1 MIQMADTHLTEEEIQ
16 AAVKVLR
23 SGALRQGLECDAF
36 ENEFAVLTG
45 AKHAISCAN
54 GSASLH
60 LAYAATLKP
69 GDEVLVP
76 SFTFFA
82 TASMV
87 IQSGMRPIICDVDQE
102 TYLLDLSDAEKR
114 LTPRTRAIVPV
125 HLFGNACDVDQ
136 VRDFAETHHLKII
149 WDAAQ
154 AQGTQWKGR
163 DIGGLGEAVCYS
175 FYPTK
180 NLFVGEGGMITTPDP
195 EVGNRMRFLR
205 THGQT
210 SKYTHTMVGWNY
222 RMTDVE
228 AAIGHAQLKRLDA
241 MLAARRRNAKILT
254 EGLRTLKGL
263 KLQRLTEHA
272 THSWH
277 QFCLVVDESAFGMSR
292 DKLMEHLKKAGVAT
306 AVHYPRAVHQQP
318 IIEQLYGKQKLPVS
332 ERLTEIIVALP
343 VHHALTEADAHAI
356 VWAVR
361 GAISAGI

>member
-1 MIQMADTHLTEEEIQ
+1 VIQMADTHLSEEEIQ
-16 AAVKVLR
+16 AAVRVLR
-23 SGALRQGLECDAF
+23 SGALRQGPECEAF
-36 ENEFAVLTG
+36 ENEFAAVTG
-45 AKHAISCAN
+45 AKHAVTCAN

-60 LAYAATLKP
+60 LAYTAVLEP

-87 IQSGMRPIICDVDQE
+87 IQSGMKPVICDVDPD

-114 LTPRTRAIVPV
+114 LTPKTRGIAPV

-136 VRDFAETHHLKII
+136 VRAFAQRHNLKII

-154 AQGTQWKGR
+154 AQGTLWNGA
-163 DIGGLGEAVCYS
+163 DVGALGETVCYS

-180 NLFVGEGGMITTPDP
+180 NLFVGEGGMVTTPDP
-195 EVGNRMRFLR
+195 EIAHRMRFLR

-210 SKYTHTMVGWNY
+210 AKYTHTMIGWNY

-228 AAIGHAQLKRLDA
+228 AAIGRAQLKRLPA

-254 EGLRTLKGL
+254 DGLKDMKGL
-263 KLQRLTEHA
+263 KLQRITTQT

-277 QFCLVVDESAFGMSR
+277 QYCLVVDESSFGTSR
-292 DKLMEHLKKAGVAT
+292 DRLMEHLKQSGVAT

-318 IIEQLYGKQKLPVS
+318 IIEQLYGMQKLTVS
-332 ERLTEIIVALP
+332 ERLTSTIMALP
-343 VHHALTEADAHAI
+343 VHHGLSEKDTHSIVQAFRSLTAK
-356 VWAVR
+356 
-361 GAISAGI
+361 

>member
-1 MIQMADTHLTEEEIQ
+1 MIQMADTHLSEEEIQ

-23 SGALRQGLECDAF
+23 SGALRQGPECDAF
-36 ENEFAVLTG
+36 EQEFARVVG
-45 AKHAISCAN
+45 ARHAVSCAN

-60 LAYAATLKP
+60 LAYAAILQP

-87 IQSGMRPIICDVDQE
+87 IQSGMKPIICDVDPQ
-102 TYLLDLSDAEKR
+102 TYLLDLADAEKR

-125 HLFGNACDVDQ
+125 HLFGNACDVER
-136 VRDFAETHHLKII
+136 VTAFAQAHRLKII

-154 AQGTQWKGR
+154 AQGTMWQER

-180 NLFVGEGGMITTPDP
+180 NLFVGEGGMITTPD
-195 EVGNRMRFLR
+195 EEIAHRMRYLR

-210 SKYTHTMVGWNY
+210 AKYTHTMIGWNY

-228 AAIGHAQLKRLDA
+228 AAIGRAQLHRLPE
-241 MLAARRRNAKILT
+241 MLAARRRNAQTIRDGLSKIR
-254 EGLRTLKGL
+254 GLE
-263 KLQRLTEHA
+263 LQEITPHSR
-272 THSWH
+272 HSWH
-277 QFCLVVDESAFGMSR
+277 QFCLVLHEKDFGMSR
-292 DKLMEHLKKAGVAT
+292 DQLMAYLKQAGIAT

-318 IIEQLYGKQKLPVS
+318 IIEQLYGKQVLPVS
-332 ERLTEIIVALP
+332 ERLTQVIMALP
-343 VHHALTEADAHAI
+343 VHHALTEKDARTI
-356 VWAVR
+356 VQAVQN
-361 GAISAGI
+361 AAAL

>member
-23 SGALRQGLECDAF
+23 SGALRQGPECDAF
-36 ENEFAVLTG
+36 EHEFASIVG
-45 AKHAISCAN
+45 AKYAVSCAN
-54 GSASLH
+54 GSAALH
-60 LAYAATLKP
+60 LAYAAILEP

-87 IQSGMRPIICDVDQE
+87 IQSGMKPVICDVDPE
-102 TYLLDLSDAEKR
+102 SYLIDLKDAERR

-125 HLFGNACDVDQ
+125 HLFGNACDVDEI
-136 VRDFAETHHLKII
+136 RDFAKAHRLKII

-154 AQGTQWKGR
+154 AQGTLWKGR
-163 DIGGLGEAVCYS
+163 DIGGLEEAVCYS

-180 NLFVGEGGMITTPDP
+180 NLFVGEGGMITTPDQDIAH
-195 EVGNRMRFLR
+195 RMRFLR

-210 SKYTHTMVGWNY
+210 AKYTHTMVGWNY

-228 AAIGHAQLKRLDA
+228 AAIGRAQLKRLSA
-241 MLAARRRNAKILT
+241 MLAARRRNAEVLT
-254 EGLRTLKGL
+254 VGLSAIKGL
-263 KLQRLTEHA
+263 TLQSVTGHS

-277 QFCLVVDESAFGMSR
+277 QFCLVVDHAAFGMSR
-292 DKLMEHLKKAGVAT
+292 GGLMEHLKQAGVAT

-318 IIEQLYGKQKLPVS
+318 VIEKLYGKQQLSVS
-332 ERLTEIIVALP
+332 EELTRTIIALP
-343 VHHALTEADAHAI
+343 VHHALSEAEVHKIVNAI
-356 VWAVR
+356 VA
-361 GAISAGI
+361 AKPQ